1 MAVRN
6 TPLCT
11 AYRIDPETRVVAL
24 VGAGGK
30 TSLMYSLAGEL
41 VSLGRRVVTTTTTKI
56 FPPRPD
62 QSPGLVLLSEDPSLS
77 NLAAGL
83 SRHGHVTLASSLL
96 KVGKVDGVSEETVC
110 DCLRYADSVL
120 VEADGAAGRSVKAPE
135 KWEPVIPRAADL
147 VIPVVGLDC
156 IGARATEDLVFRL
169 ERFLAVTGLESGETI
184 SPESIGLLLGHPE
197 GGIRGV
203 PERSRVVPFLNKV
216 DLLSAEWDVQEL
228 VAAMLRGSGDRIR
241 RIVVGKLNAGV
252 KAVAYGEGEN
262 VP

>member
-1 MAVRN
+1 MAVRK
-6 TPLCT
+6 TPLCK
-11 AYRIDPETRVVAL
+11 AFRIDSGTRVVAL

-30 TSLMYSLAGEL
+30 TSLMYSLAREM

-62 QSPGLVLLSEDPSLS
+62 QSPGLVLLSEDVSRA

-83 SRHGHVTLASSLL
+83 ARHGHVTLGSSLL
-96 KVGKVDGVSEETVC
+96 KVGKVDGVSEETIY
-110 DCLRYADSVL
+110 DSLRYADSVL

-135 KWEPVIPRAADL
+135 KWEPVIPGAAEL

-156 IGARATEDLVFRL
+156 IGARVTEDLVFRL
-169 ERFLAVTGLESGETI
+169 ERFLAVTGLQPGETI

-216 DLLSAEWDVQEL
+216 DLLSPEWDVEEL
-228 VAAMLRGSGDRIR
+228 VAVVLRAAGDRIR
-241 RIVVGKLNAGV
+241 RIVVGKLKTGV
-252 KAVAYGEGEN
+252 ESRGYEAGEN
-262 VP
+262 VR

>member
-1 MAVRN
+1 MAVPN
-6 TPLCT
+6 TPLCK
-11 AYRIDPETRVVAL
+11 AFRIDSGTRVVAL

-30 TSLMYSLAGEL
+30 TSLMYSLAREM

-62 QSPGLVLLSEDPSLS
+62 QSPGLVLLSEDPSLK
-77 NLAAGL
+77 NLSAGL
-83 SRHGHVTLASSLL
+83 SRHKHVTLGSSLL
-96 KVGKVDGVSEETVC
+96 RVGKVDGVSEETIY
-110 DCLRYADSVL
+110 DSLRYVDSVL
-120 VEADGAAGRSVKAPE
+120 VEADGAASRSVKAPE
-135 KWEPVIPRAADL
+135 TWEPVIPRAADL

-169 ERFLAVTGLESGETI
+169 ERFLALTGLKPGETI

-216 DLLSAEWDVQEL
+216 DLLSAEWDVEEL
-228 VAAMLRGSGDRIR
+228 VAAMLRGAGDRIR
-241 RIVVGKLNAGV
+241 RIVVGKLKAGV
-252 KAVAYGEGEN
+252 QAMSYEAVEN
-262 VP
+262 VR

>member
-6 TPLCT
+6 TPLCK
-11 AYRIDPETRVVAL
+11 AFRIDSGTRVVAL

-30 TSLMYSLAGEL
+30 TSLLYSLAREM
-41 VSLGRRVVTTTTTKI
+41 VSLDRRVITTTTTKI

-62 QSPGLVLLSEDPSLS
+62 QSPALVILSEDLSLA
-77 NLAAGL
+77 NLSAGL
-83 SRHGHVTLASSLL
+83 SRHKHVTLGSSLL
-96 KVGKVDGVSEETVC
+96 KVGKVDGVSEETIY
-110 DCLRYADSVL
+110 DGLRYADSIL

-169 ERFLAVTGLESGETI
+169 ERFLAVTGLKAGETI

-203 PERSRVVPFLNKV
+203 PEGSRVVPFLNKV
-216 DLLSAEWDVQEL
+216 DLLGSEWDVQEL
-228 VAAMLRGSGDRIR
+228 VAAMFRQAGDRIR
-241 RIVVGKLNAGV
+241 RIVVGKLKSGV
-252 KAVAYGEGEN
+252 EAMAYGAGEN
-262 VP
+262 VR